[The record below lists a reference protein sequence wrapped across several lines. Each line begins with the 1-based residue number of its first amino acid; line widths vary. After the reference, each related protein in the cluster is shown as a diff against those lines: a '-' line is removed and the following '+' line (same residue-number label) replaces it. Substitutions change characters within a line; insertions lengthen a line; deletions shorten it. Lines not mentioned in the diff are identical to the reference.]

1 MILGVERQGDADY
14 LDSCRNKRNTA
25 EYDSVGHVSPEE
37 ARELVDFSIELRTT
51 VRKWLKANHP
61 GLIQP

>member
-51 VRKWLKANHP
+51 VRKWLKATPP